1 MRPTSGIPLDFSSNL
16 FILRRLYIKRS
27 EYAKAQFFAGLAR
40 SSRAEDPLAAAA
52 PTRLRDHVCHPG
64 HLRRGAAGRGR
75 FALSGAPRMEEAGW
89 IRAGWVTRTRAACA
103 LVWVDGL

>member
-89 IRAGWVTRTRAACA
+89 IRAGWVTRTRGGVRACM
-103 LVWVDGL
+103 G